1 MPDSPQKQMFRSI
14 EVKLRP
20 AGAATEARIS
30 RTLDLCRNL
39 YNAALEE
46 KRKSYDRFQTS
57 PSFFDQCKSFTEIRQ
72 NDKEYADLDVTMVR
86 ITSLKRNDLAVKAFY
101 ARCKRGETPGY
112 PRFKGKDRF
121 DTLVFGDRGWKRT
134 GLSLQI
140 KGIGRL
146 RLTSSPTI
154 KGTVRGLKLVRRES
168 GLYCQFLMSLGEA
181 PALTES
187 KNPVGIDVGLE
198 TFATLSDDTV
208 IENPRFLK
216 RSQEK
221 LKALQRSLS
230 TKQRGS
236 NGRKKAKAKLARE
249 SEKIANR
256 RKNFLHQITR
266 DLVNRYDGFFVEK
279 LDIKQMI
286 DKNRPIRDMTES
298 GKRGLRRSIMDAAWS
313 MFSFFLGYKA
323 EEAGKP
329 KRDLDPWGT
338 SARCSGCGKI
348 VWKTLKTRQHSCPCG
363 LVINRDFNSAINI
376 LDLGLKVSGEVATE
390 NHDEH

>member
-1 MPDSPQKQMFRSI
+1 MQDSPQKQMFRSI
-14 EVKLRP
+14 EVKLRQV
-20 AGAATEARIS
+20 GADIESRID

-46 KRKSYDRFQTS
+46 KRSSYDRFQSS

-72 NDKEYADLDVTMVR
+72 NDAEYADLNVDMVR
-86 ITSLKRNDLAVKAFY
+86 LTSLKRNDLAYKAFF

-121 DTLVFGDRGWKRT
+121 DTLVFGTSGWKRS
-134 GLSLQI
+134 GLSLQF

-154 KGTVRGLKLVRRES
+154 KGKILGLKLVQRQS
-168 GLYCQFLMSLGEA
+168 GLYVQFLTSLGEA
-181 PALTES
+181 PVLVRS

-198 TFATLSDDTV
+198 TFATLSDGSV

-216 RSQEK
+216 RSAEK

-230 TKQRGS
+230 TKQCGS
-236 NGRKKAKAKLARE
+236 NNRKKAKALLARE
-249 SEKIANR
+249 SEKVANR
-256 RKNFLHQITR
+256 RKNFLHQVTR

-279 LDIKQMI
+279 LDIKQMV
-286 DKNRPIRDMTES
+286 DKDRPIQDMTES
-298 GKRGLRRSIMDAAWS
+298 GKRGLRRNIMDAAWS
-313 MFSFFLGYKA
+313 MFSFFLEYKA

-329 KRDLDPWGT
+329 KRDVDPWST

-376 LDLGLKVSGEVATE
+376 LDLGLKVSGEAATE
-390 NHDEH
+390 DSDD